1 MYSKNHS
8 LLYVSLFCVYPFLS
22 RLDKSMM
29 VPSLSPFP
37 VLLKLKVV
45 WGCYTAALFFL
56 FFWTGICWEQ
66 ILEKK
71 NTCSIHKICFSGAYF
86 IFHTVLLL
94 QIICCEFC
102 TFVVIVCREFCRDN
116 RGLMLCFVKTA
127 KRCSPTSEELH
138 PPKKTKGTLKMVAVT
153 SWSFGLTGHSSA
165 RPRFHWTDASAMSQ
179 NKIQTLAVVLI
190 DSWQQSGWPLDSQVV
205 RLLFYFFPQQQ
216 FL

>member
-56 FFWTGICWEQ
+56 FFELVSAESRFFGG
-66 ILEKK
+66 EKK

-102 TFVVIVCREFCRDN
+102 TFVVIVCRGFCRDN

-127 KRCSPTSEELH
+127 KRCSPTS
-138 PPKKTKGTLKMVAVT
+138 
-153 SWSFGLTGHSSA
+153 
-165 RPRFHWTDASAMSQ
+165 
-179 NKIQTLAVVLI
+179 
-190 DSWQQSGWPLDSQVV
+190 
-205 RLLFYFFPQQQ
+205 
-216 FL
+216 

>member
-56 FFWTGICWEQ
+56 FFELVSAESRFWGG
-66 ILEKK
+66 KK

-102 TFVVIVCREFCRDN
+102 TFVVIVCCGFCRDN

-127 KRCSPTSEELH
+127 KRCSPTS
-138 PPKKTKGTLKMVAVT
+138 
-153 SWSFGLTGHSSA
+153 
-165 RPRFHWTDASAMSQ
+165 
-179 NKIQTLAVVLI
+179 
-190 DSWQQSGWPLDSQVV
+190 
-205 RLLFYFFPQQQ
+205 
-216 FL
+216 